1 MFENYDTKRISRNT
15 TYYGKIKNATLHCTT
30 SNRRTESV
38 AEHSW
43 RISLMAYMLKSE
55 FKEVDISLD
64 KKTVQVIYFI
74 ARLDISNY
82 Y

>member
-1 MFENYDTKRISRNT
+1 MTPKEFLEILHT
-15 TYYGKIKNATLHCTT
+15 TEKLKDATRHCTT

-64 KKTVQVIYFI
+64 KKPGQVIYFI
-74 ARLDISNY
+74 AKLDLTN
-82 Y
+82 

>member
-1 MFENYDTKRISRNT
+1 
-15 TYYGKIKNATLHCTT
+15 
-30 SNRRTESV
+30 
-38 AEHSW
+38 
-43 RISLMAYMLKSE
+43 MAYMLKSE